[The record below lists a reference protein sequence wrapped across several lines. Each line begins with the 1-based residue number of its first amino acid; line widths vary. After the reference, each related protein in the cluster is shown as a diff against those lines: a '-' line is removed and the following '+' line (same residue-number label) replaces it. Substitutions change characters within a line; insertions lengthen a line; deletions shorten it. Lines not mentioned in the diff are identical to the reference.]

1 MQNELLPEEL
11 KFEKASKKDLNE
23 IVSLLKDANLFDYI
37 PKNENFESF
46 FVVKSNKNII
56 CCFTLD
62 IENDIAI
69 LKSYA
74 IKNELRGK
82 GIGKNIASK
91 LPELGK
97 TLKLKKI
104 YAASWEA
111 PEFWKKAG
119 FNEINHLNS
128 KDSHFLNYASYLE
141 KHFPQFTKDRKYF
154 VLVI

>member
-11 KFEKASKKDLNE
+11 KFEKASKKDLNK

-37 PKNENFESF
+37 PKNEIFENFY
-46 FVVKSNKNII
+46 VVKPNKNII

-82 GIGKNIASK
+82 GIGKNIAVRR
-91 LPELGK
+91 EQ
-97 TLKLKKI
+97 
-104 YAASWEA
+104 
-111 PEFWKKAG
+111 
-119 FNEINHLNS
+119 N
-128 KDSHFLNYASYLE
+128 
-141 KHFPQFTKDRKYF
+141 
-154 VLVI
+154 